1 MTSVNNDR
9 ALKSGKLVCKK
20 IVIYHITY
28 ATHIELSTSGL
39 SNNYAAKISEVVK
52 CVKNHHV

>member
-52 CVKNHHV
+52 CV